1 MGVRGLFESG
11 SVLLIALVVAV
22 IGASILGALFIVNC
36 WKRHKRSVE
45 AILPLPNSSFTP
57 PNQEME
63 EECVPQYTP
72 PPPRIST
79 SEQPPPY
86 QP

>member
-11 SVLLIALVVAV
+11 SILLIALVVAV
-22 IGASILGALFIVNC
+22 VGASILGALFIVSC
-36 WKRHKRSVE
+36 WKRHMRYAE
-45 AILPLPNSSFTP
+45 AALPLPNSSFTSP
-57 PNQEME
+57 QQEME

-72 PPPRIST
+72 PPPRVST
-79 SEQPPPY
+79 NEQPPPY